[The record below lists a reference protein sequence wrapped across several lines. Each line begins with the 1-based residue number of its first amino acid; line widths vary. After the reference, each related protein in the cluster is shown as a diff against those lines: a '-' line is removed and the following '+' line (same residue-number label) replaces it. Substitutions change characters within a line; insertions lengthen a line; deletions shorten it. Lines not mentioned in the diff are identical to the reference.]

1 MLLSPP
7 LSLGSLSCFQEP
19 SGCFTHGSRLT
30 LFVSSLYWMRKY
42 AVSAV
47 YSARSDTSVDPP
59 GRFFPPTTLTVD
71 GWAAFQA
78 ASMVP
83 STAGGAVAF
92 LATTTFFSWASSG
105 PATNARAIPAATI
118 AARMIHLRV
127 DFMIGSFLTTEGSQS
142 EPWGAGGRW
151 DEGYG
156 PWRIPI
162 GWFSSTMPATVK
174 SSDSIAMGIRARPAV
189 RGSG

>member
-59 GRFFPPTTLTVD
+59 GRFFPPTTLTVN

-83 STAGGAVAF
+83 SSACGAAAF
-92 LATTTFFSWASSG
+92 LATTTFCSWASSG
-105 PATNARAIPAATI
+105 PATNARPIPATTI
-118 AARMIHLRV
+118 TARMIHLRV
-127 DFMIGSFLTTEGSQS
+127 DFMIGSFLPTQGSQS
-142 EPWGAGGRW
+142 EPWGEGEPMGRGLQSVAHPHRLVQQHDVG
-151 DEGYG
+151 DEEDPSQRGLG
-156 PWRIPI
+156 DQVVAAHPI
-162 GWFSSTMPATVK
+162 L
-174 SSDSIAMGIRARPAV
+174 
-189 RGSG
+189 